1 MDDFVRCTK
10 LSENIEVCFI
20 DDIYHSGMVD
30 DKVYYITIKP
40 YKYQISME
48 KMIST
53 FLDSKLGN
61 KVADK
66 EDFIN
71 SIQYEYKKY
80 NYRINEKTKQEQEVD
95 EIIGKR
101 MLQHLKQF
109 FREKSNKTVK
119 KQNSKSTNKTKT
131 IKHKK

>member
-1 MDDFVRCTK
+1 
-10 LSENIEVCFI
+10 
-20 DDIYHSGMVD
+20 
-30 DKVYYITIKP
+30 
-40 YKYQISME
+40 ME
-48 KMIST
+48 KMINT

-61 KVADK
+61 KVVNK

-109 FREKSNKTVK
+109 FREKFSKTAK
-119 KQNSKSTNKTKT
+119 KKKSKPIHKTL
-131 IKHKK
+131 KHKK